1 VSSPSRHTWAPPLAA
16 LAAATLSLSC
26 AQLEDP
32 EPWVV
37 NADLEGNGEDV
48 YVAGYVT
55 GCACSDGGFV
65 RRWTGTGWRTE
76 LETDY
81 WLRAISTPEPSTV
94 VAAGEG
100 RAVTL
105 RDGVWSESALP
116 VENVFAL
123 WGPASDDLFAV
134 GEGVAHFDGA
144 EWSLMSVPITAR
156 LRAVWGTASADVF
169 AVGEAGVILHWDG
182 AAWSEQA
189 SATPATLNAVWG
201 DAPDDVYAAGGS
213 SGDPFEALLL
223 HFDGDGWSEV
233 DRRAGAVWLGLHG
246 AASDRLVLVGA
257 RGTGEDPEALVRAWD
272 GSNLSELDEP
282 RGGFVW
288 DVWTLADGGYF
299 LAGPDNLLNH
309 FRG

>member
-1 VSSPSRHTWAPPLAA
+1 MSSPSRRTWAPPLAA

-26 AQLEDP
+26 AQSEDP
-32 EPWVV
+32 DPWVV
-37 NADLEGNGEDV
+37 NADLAGNGDDV

-65 RRWTGTGWRTE
+65 RRWTGAGWRTE
-76 LETDY
+76 LATGY
-81 WLRAISTPEPSTV
+81 WLWAICTPDPSTV

-116 VENVFAL
+116 IEIVFAL
-123 WGPASDDLFAV
+123 WGPTSDDLFAV
-134 GEGVAHFDGA
+134 GEGVAHYDGA
-144 EWSLMSVPITAR
+144 EWSLMTLPVSAR
-156 LRAVWGTASADVF
+156 LQAVWGTASDDVF
-169 AVGEAGVILHWDG
+169 AVGEDGVILHWDG

-189 SATPATLNAVWG
+189 SGTPVTLNAVWG
-201 DAPDDVYAAGGS
+201 TGPDDVYVAGGS

-223 HFDGDGWSEV
+223 HYDGDRWSEV

-246 AASDRLVLVGA
+246 TASDRLVLVGA
-257 RGTGEDPEALVRAWD
+257 RGTGEDPESLVRAWD
-272 GSNLSELDEP
+272 GSNLSALDEP
-282 RGGFVW
+282 LGGFVW
-288 DVWTLADGGYF
+288 DVWTLDDGGYF
-299 LAGPDNLLNH
+299 LAGPDNLLFY